1 MHLNWTHEN
10 PSDSCWREF
19 VRLHHPVNAVTPE
32 LIIPVP
38 IAQGTSR
45 TRSLEKDMTLDPAN
59 DAPQLKQQRD
69 MLRSTTKMGLP
80 PAHGEDSCKGSGQL
94 KGRAVL
100 STGAATRNPD
110 KGTSGRDLNDPILF
124 YAERSF
130 IAGAARQSLLLLLWL
145 PFLLALPEAVP
156 IVLLSA
162 LCFTLWQHS
171 AFRFEL
177 TATHLWFR
185 TGPFAPTILISLET
199 IHVVEPVDY
208 WEGLLTW
215 RQPAA
220 IGSLR
225 LGFLDG
231 SSITVTGI
239 REPREAVGAVR
250 LMREAALRV

>member
-59 DAPQLKQQRD
+59 DAPQLNQQRD

-110 KGTSGRDLNDPILF
+110 KGTSGRDLNEPILF

-162 LCFTLWQHS
+162 LCFTLWQHLEGV
-171 AFRFEL
+171 EL
-177 TATHLWFR
+177 NFIDLQLGCAYMYVCSKRSR
-185 TGPFAPTILISLET
+185 TLSSRSSLKKMEDM
-199 IHVVEPVDY
+199 IHE
-208 WEGLLTW
+208 
-215 RQPAA
+215 
-220 IGSLR
+220 
-225 LGFLDG
+225 
-231 SSITVTGI
+231 
-239 REPREAVGAVR
+239 
-250 LMREAALRV
+250 